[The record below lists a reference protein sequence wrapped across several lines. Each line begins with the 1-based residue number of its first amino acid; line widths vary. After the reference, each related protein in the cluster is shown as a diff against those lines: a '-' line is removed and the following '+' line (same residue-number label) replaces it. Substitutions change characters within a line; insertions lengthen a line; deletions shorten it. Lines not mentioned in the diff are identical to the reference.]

1 MRVHIAGIGG
11 VFMAGIALLAKE
23 LGLQVSGCDG
33 EVYPPV
39 SELLAAHNI
48 TVTRGYDPAQL
59 RPPPDQLI
67 IGNALSRGNPL
78 VEAALDAGL
87 ALTSGPQWLAENVL
101 AGRQVIAVAGTHG
114 KTTTTAMLAWI
125 LQHAGLAPGFL
136 IGGMPGNF
144 PVSARI
150 GGGRRFVVEADEYD
164 SAFFDKRPKFI
175 HYRPHI
181 AVLLNLEFD
190 HADIYDRL
198 GDIQR
203 QFHYLLRTV
212 PAAGAVV
219 VNRDSKTLAE
229 VLRMGCWSTV
239 QRFAVDDRDS
249 GDGGG
254 GFTVHGRRVHWRLG
268 GAHNREN
275 AAAAITAARAAGV
288 TTADAAAALADFR
301 APRRR
306 MEDLGVHG
314 GVRVVDDFAH
324 HPTAIV
330 RTLAAVRAVHLGGDS
345 GNGRLIAVFEP
356 RSNSMRLGVH
366 RDALPASFTAA
377 DHAFLLWPGEPPAG
391 FPCPLSTA
399 ATTGQLLAA
408 LQNTVRP
415 GDCVVFMSNGGFG
428 GVQQK
433 FIAQLPST

>member
-39 SELLAAHNI
+39 SDLLAAHNI
-48 TVTRGYDPAQL
+48 TVTRGCDPAQL

-87 ALTSGPQWLAENVL
+87 TLTSGPQWLAENIL
-101 AGRQVIAVAGTHG
+101 TGRRVIAVAGTHG
-114 KTTTTAMLAWI
+114 KTTTTAMLVWI
-125 LQHAGLAPGFL
+125 LQRAGLAPGFL

-144 PVSARI
+144 SASARI
-150 GGGRRFVVEADEYD
+150 GGGEWFVVEADEYD
-164 SAFFDKRPKFI
+164 SAFFDKRPKFV
-175 HYRPHI
+175 HYRPRI

-190 HADIYDRL
+190 HADIYDNL
-198 GDIQR
+198 GDIQK

-212 PAAGAVV
+212 PAAGTVV
-219 VNRDSKTLAE
+219 VNRFSKTLPE

-239 QRFAVDDRDS
+239 QQFAVDG
-249 GDGGG
+249 GDGGDG
-254 GFTVHGRRVHWRLG
+254 IGDFTVHGHRVHCQLS

-275 AAAAITAARAAGV
+275 AAAAVTAAKAIGI

-306 MEDLGVHG
+306 MEDLGVHRG
-314 GVRVVDDFAH
+314 IRVVDDFAH
-324 HPTAIV
+324 HPTAIA
-330 RTLAAVRAVHLGGDS
+330 RTLAAARAVHLGS
-345 GNGRLIAVFEP
+345 GGGRLIAVFEP

-366 RDALPASFTAA
+366 RDALPAAFTAA

-391 FPCPLSTA
+391 FPCPLHTA
-399 ATTGQLLAA
+399 AASSPLLAA
-408 LQNTVRP
+408 LQACARP
-415 GDCVVFMSNGGFG
+415 GDCVVFMSNGGFD

-433 FIAQLPST
+433 FIARLSGDVV

>member
-11 VFMAGIALLAKE
+11 VFMAGLALLARE
-23 LGLQVSGCDG
+23 SGLRVSGCDG

-87 ALTSGPQWLAENVL
+87 SPTSGPQWLAENVL

-144 PVSARI
+144 PASARI
-150 GGGRRFVVEADEYD
+150 GGGEWFVVEADEYD

-175 HYRPHI
+175 HYRPRI

-190 HADIYDRL
+190 HADIYDSL
-198 GDIQR
+198 GDIQK

-212 PAAGAVV
+212 PANGAVV
-219 VNRDSKTLAE
+219 VNQASKALSE
-229 VLRMGCWSTV
+229 VLDMGCWSAV
-239 QRFAVDDRDS
+239 QQFAVDDGDA
-249 GDGGG
+249 GDGIGE
-254 GFTVHGRRVHWRLG
+254 FTVHGHRVHCQLSG
-268 GAHNREN
+268 SHNREN
-275 AAAAITAARAAGV
+275 AAAAITAARAVGV
-288 TTADAAAALADFR
+288 TTADAAAALTDFR

-306 MEDLGVHG
+306 LEDLGVHG
-314 GVRVVDDFAH
+314 GIRVVDDFAH
-324 HPTAIV
+324 HPTAIT
-330 RTLAAVRAVHLGGDS
+330 RTLAAARSAYLGS

-366 RDALPASFTAA
+366 RDALPAAFTAA
-377 DHAFLLWPGEPPAG
+377 DRAFLLWPGEPPAG

-399 ATTGQLLAA
+399 AATGQLLAA
-408 LQNTVRP
+408 LQDTVRP
-415 GDCVVFMSNGGFG
+415 GDCVVFMSNGGFD

-433 FIAQLPST
+433 FIAQLPSA

>member
-23 LGLQVSGCDG
+23 LGLQVGGCDG

-39 SELLAAHNI
+39 SDLLAAHNI
-48 TVTRGYDPAQL
+48 SLTRGYDPAQL

-87 ALTSGPQWLAENVL
+87 AFTSGPQWLAENIL
-101 AGRQVIAVAGTHG
+101 AGRRVIAVAGTHG
-114 KTTTTAMLAWI
+114 KTTTTAMLTWI
-125 LQHAGLAPGFL
+125 LQRAGLAPGFL

-144 PVSARI
+144 AASARI
-150 GGGRRFVVEADEYD
+150 GGGAWFVVEADEYD

-175 HYRPHI
+175 HYRPRI

-190 HADIYDRL
+190 HADIYGHL
-198 GDIQR
+198 GDIQK

-212 PAAGAVV
+212 PAAGTVV
-219 VNRDSKTLAE
+219 VNRFSKTLSE
-229 VLRMGCWSTV
+229 VLDLGCWSAV
-239 QRFAVDDRDS
+239 QKFAVDVG
-249 GDGGG
+249 GDIGD
-254 GFTVHGRRVHWRLG
+254 FTVHGHRVHCRLG
-268 GAHNREN
+268 GSHNREN
-275 AAAAITAARAAGV
+275 AAAAITAAEALGI
-288 TTADAAAALADFR
+288 TTAKAAAALADFR

-324 HPTAIV
+324 HPTAIA
-330 RTLAAVRAVHLGGDS
+330 RTLAAARAIHLNGDG

-366 RDALPASFTAA
+366 RAALPAAFTAA

-391 FPCPLSTA
+391 FPCPLGTA
-399 ATTGQLLAA
+399 TATGPLLAA
-408 LQNTVRP
+408 LQNTARR
-415 GDCVVFMSNGGFG
+415 GDCVVFMSNGGFD

-433 FIAQLPST
+433 FIAQLSGRVV